1 MLYQYLILLF
11 WSFLAATFFPV
22 SSEIYLIAILEQ
34 SNLILIPVFVAT
46 IGNVLGGL
54 VTFFMGWKG
63 GELALK
69 KISNKNQTRFEK
81 TNNIVHKYGAYS
93 MVLAWV
99 PFIGDFIVL
108 IGGAFKLPPVQ
119 SIIWMTI
126 GKFVRYL
133 VFAMSVAGILQKFFH

>member
-11 WSFLAATFFPV
+11 WSFLAATFFPI
-22 SSEIYLIAILEQ
+22 SSEIYLIAVIEQ
-34 SNLILIPVFVAT
+34 SNLVFIPVIVAT
-46 IGNVLGGL
+46 IGNVAGGL

-69 KISNKNQTRFEK
+69 QMSDKNKKRFDK
-81 TNNIVHKYGAYS
+81 TNNIVQKYGPYS

-108 IGGAFKLPPVQ
+108 IGGAFKLPPIQ

-126 GKFVRYL
+126 GKFTRYL
-133 VFAMSVAGILQKFFH
+133 IFAMSVAGILENFFP